1 MNKHPH
7 AELMKQY
14 AEDAMKTATPWRLW
28 ETRQK
33 DNGGWC
39 DLIQHPQWYLGS
51 EYRRKPKVVKIDG
64 VAFPVAITSTFN
76 DSENQEYFTIN
87 VTDSGVAAARIKR
100 SNMKVDKFQ
109 ALLNQGM
116 IFENAEDCK
125 RYVEALTELNKKIIS
140 RLDENSQKENSNG

>member
-100 SNMKVDKFQ
+100 SSMKVDKFQ

-140 RLDENSQKENSNG
+140 RLDENS

>member
-28 ETRQK
+28 QIRQK

-64 VAFPVAITSTFN
+64 VVFPVPITSTFN

-87 VTDSGVAAARIKR
+87 VTDSGVAAARIER
-100 SNMKVDKFQ
+100 SSMKVDKFHT
-109 ALLNQGM
+109 LLNQGM

-140 RLDENSQKENSNG
+140 RLDENPQKENSNG

>member
-1 MNKHPH
+1 MAIMGNS
-7 AELMKQY
+7 
-14 AEDAMKTATPWRLW
+14 T
-28 ETRQK
+28 K
-33 DNGGWC
+33 DNGGWY

-100 SNMKVDKFQ
+100 SSMKVDKFQ

-140 RLDENSQKENSNG
+140 RLDEN

>member
-1 MNKHPH
+1 MAIMGNS
-7 AELMKQY
+7 
-14 AEDAMKTATPWRLW
+14 T
-28 ETRQK
+28 K

-64 VAFPVAITSTFN
+64 VAFPVPITSTFN

-100 SNMKVDKFQ
+100 SSMKVDKFQ

>member
-7 AELMKQY
+7 AELMKLY
-14 AEDAMKTATPWRLW
+14 AKDAMTTEHPWRLW
-28 ETRQK
+28 EVRQK
-33 DNGGWC
+33 DIGAWS
-39 DLIQHPQWYLGS
+39 DLVRHPSWYLGS
-51 EYRRKPKVVKIDG
+51 EYRRKPKVVEIDG
-64 VAFPVAITSTFN
+64 VTFPVPITSTFN

-100 SNMKVDKFQ
+100 SSMKVDKFQ

-125 RYVEALTELNKKIIS
+125 RYVEALSELNKKITS
-140 RLDENSQKENSNG
+140 GFYEELEKEN

>member
-100 SNMKVDKFQ
+100 SSMKVDKFQ

-125 RYVEALTELNKKIIS
+125 RYV
-140 RLDENSQKENSNG
+140 

>member
-64 VAFPVAITSTFN
+64 VNFPVPIPSTFN

-100 SNMKVDKFQ
+100 SSMKVDKFQ

-116 IFENAEDCK
+116 IFKNAEDCK
-125 RYVEALTELNKKIIS
+125 RYVDALTELNKKIIS
-140 RLDENSQKENSNG
+140 RLDENSQKEN